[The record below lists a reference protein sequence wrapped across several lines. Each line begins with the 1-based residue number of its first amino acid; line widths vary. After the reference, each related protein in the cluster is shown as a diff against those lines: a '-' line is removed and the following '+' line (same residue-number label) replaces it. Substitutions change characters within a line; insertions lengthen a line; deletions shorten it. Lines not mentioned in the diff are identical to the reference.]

1 MDSSQPP
8 VITSQKARRFA
19 LLGKIAGM
27 CVLILL
33 LHVPL
38 AMTDGVLRERKQY
51 REEAVSQIATVW
63 GGRQTVT
70 GPILAVP
77 YTYRGHVTRTK
88 IVNGNAVQVD
98 EAANITGTAFF
109 LPEELDVRGSITPEV
124 RYRGIH
130 EAVVYGATLNLKGH
144 FVPDFAAAGITAESI
159 HWEDARVMFGV
170 SDPKGVRSVSAIRV
184 DDAEAAGFENAG
196 GAPRETPNPSANVA
210 QDAPDLRRGFKF
222 DTAPQSREGLSL
234 AAKVAGAANG
244 KRLGFEFET
253 SLQGCGRFEVAPIG
267 KATAVRLTSPWANPS
282 FVGASLPASR
292 EINAGGFDAEWH
304 STHFSRAFSQSWT
317 SKQTALTEAMTAI
330 TASASGVDFA
340 QPVDGYRLAE
350 RAQKYGVLF
359 FVLVFA
365 VFFLFEVSAPLRIH
379 PLQYAMVGAALC
391 LFFLGFLAL
400 SEFLPTGAAYALAAG
415 ACTALVSFYSLS
427 VLKSGRR
434 TSVIAGGLAATYGY
448 LYFVLKSQDYALLA
462 GTAAL
467 FIALAIV
474 MFFTRRIDWYS
485 LEMKPVADGAK

>member
-1 MDSSQPP
+1 MESATPP
-8 VITSQKARRFA
+8 IISPPTRQKFA
-19 LLGKIAGM
+19 LFLKIGGI
-27 CVLILL
+27 CFLILL

-38 AMTDGVLRERKQY
+38 AMTDGVLRERSQY
-51 REEAVSQIATVW
+51 REEAVSQIASVW

-88 IVNGNAVQVD
+88 MVNGNAVQVD
-98 EAANITGTAFF
+98 EAASITGTAFF
-109 LPEELDVRGSITPEV
+109 LPEELNVRGAITPEV

-144 FVPDFAAAGITAESI
+144 FVPDFAAAGITAEAV

-170 SDPKGVRSVSAIRV
+170 SDPKGVRSVSAIKV
-184 DDAEAAGFENAG
+184 DDTAAAGFENVG
-196 GAPRETPNPSANVA
+196 GAPREVPSPGGNVA
-210 QDAPDLRRGFKF
+210 QDASGLRRGFKF
-222 DTAPQSREGLSL
+222 DTAPQSRDGLSL
-234 AAKVAGAANG
+234 AAKVAGVANG
-244 KRLGFEFET
+244 KRLDFDFET
-253 SLQGCGRFEVAPIG
+253 SLQGCGKFEVAPIG
-267 KATAVRLTSPWANPS
+267 KATVVRLTSPWANPS
-282 FVGASLPASR
+282 FVGASLPGTR
-292 EINAGGFDAEWH
+292 EITAGGFDAEWQ
-304 STHFSRAFSQSWT
+304 STHFSRSFSQNWT
-317 SKQTALTEAMTAI
+317 SKQMELKEAMAAI
-330 TASASGVDFA
+330 TGSASGVDFA
-340 QPVDGYRLAE
+340 QPVDGYRLAD

-365 VFFLFEVSAPLRIH
+365 VFFLFEVTAPLRIH

-400 SEFLPTGAAYALAAG
+400 SEFLPTRLAYAGAAA
-415 ACTALVSFYSLS
+415 ACTTLISFYSLS

-467 FIALAIV
+467 FAALAIV